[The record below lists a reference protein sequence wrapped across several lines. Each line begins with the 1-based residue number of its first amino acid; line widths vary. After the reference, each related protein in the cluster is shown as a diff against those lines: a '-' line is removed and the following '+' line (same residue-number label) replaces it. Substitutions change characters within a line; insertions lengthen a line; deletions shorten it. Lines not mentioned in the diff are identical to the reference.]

1 MSGHNKWANIRHRKA
16 AQDAKRSKI
25 FTKLIREIM
34 VAAREG
40 GGDPEK
46 NPRLRAAIERARSA
60 NMPKENIEKAIK
72 RGTGEIEGV
81 SYEEVVYEGYAP
93 GGVALMIRAL
103 TDNRNRTTQEIRHIL
118 SKNGGNLAESGAVS
132 WVFERRGV
140 INVDRSSVADVD
152 ELVMMAIDLGAEDIK
167 ENEDPIQIITD
178 PSNLMEMKQKLA
190 EAGYKV
196 EANLSYIPKNTVR
209 VSGKD
214 AEKVLHILSQIEDH
228 DDVQEVYSNFEMDDK
243 ELEELMEKIG

>member
-16 AQDAKRSKI
+16 AQDAKRSKM

-178 PSNLMEMKQKLA
+178 PSNLMEMKQKLV

-196 EANLSYIPKNTVR
+196 EANLSYIPKNTVK

>member
-16 AQDAKRSKI
+16 AQDAKRSKM

-140 INVDRSSVADVD
+140 I
-152 ELVMMAIDLGAEDIK
+152 
-167 ENEDPIQIITD
+167 
-178 PSNLMEMKQKLA
+178 
-190 EAGYKV
+190 
-196 EANLSYIPKNTVR
+196 
-209 VSGKD
+209 
-214 AEKVLHILSQIEDH
+214 
-228 DDVQEVYSNFEMDDK
+228 
-243 ELEELMEKIG
+243 

>member
-16 AQDAKRSKI
+16 AQDAKRSKM

-178 PSNLMEMKQKLA
+178 PSNLMEMKEKLA

-209 VSGKD
+209 VSG
-214 AEKVLHILSQIEDH
+214 
-228 DDVQEVYSNFEMDDK
+228 
-243 ELEELMEKIG
+243 

>member
-178 PSNLMEMKQKLA
+178 PSNLMEMKQKLV

-196 EANLSYIPKNTVR
+196 EANLSYIPKNTVK